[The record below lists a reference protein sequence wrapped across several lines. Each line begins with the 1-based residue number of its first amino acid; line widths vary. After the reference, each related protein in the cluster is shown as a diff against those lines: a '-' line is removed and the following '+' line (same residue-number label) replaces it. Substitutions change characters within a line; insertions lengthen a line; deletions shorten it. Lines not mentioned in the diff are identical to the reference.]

1 MRSLNNKSAG
11 IFQALFSIL
20 ITCDCAAQN
29 ELINCHGYIIRTVSF
44 IKYRLLRLKKI
55 TVYRVYFII
64 KYLIF
69 LYIRMKVKLGWY

>member
-1 MRSLNNKSAG
+1 MV
-11 IFQALFSIL
+11 
-20 ITCDCAAQN
+20 T
-29 ELINCHGYIIRTVSF
+29 HTIRTVSF